1 MNAVVYRTD
10 VDEWRPDRI
19 DDAFAPGIIHSG
31 PSINDE
37 RRIAIFVTREEIPVR
52 WSVSKTILDAEWH
65 LFLVHWDP
73 DTRLLYIAS
82 SRTDELHEKLA
93 KAVGGTRATR
103 VSGELIYRSLG
114 GINRLVLMNLGL
126 SQLRAG
132 RPIRYMMF
140 AGSDIARQLPDAVA
154 GTKRKTNLF
163 GQGFSGDGKVSI
175 GCSAKGK
182 IWSMQSAA
190 DFAEWIDWCH
200 DLGAKLLDDTIPTDQ
215 FVRNLIKQEEIA
227 ARPAKPP
234 IAIHWPEWLLVQ
246 LEERVDLQFG
256 AAAVPTSFYE
266 CEIELANHA
275 DTGPLRFTVSCETG
289 QAEYEVVFGDD
300 GATYRHV
307 AGPDVSIIISKK
319 ARPLSEYFAEDPPPI
334 YFADGDFL
342 VANELFKLPEP
353 EERRVFSAG
362 KIDVGDWTDVDLG
375 IESQGIEKN
384 PESIQRRVIENLL
397 ADDPPWDVVFDDDG
411 KGEVADIVALRKDGN
426 TLHVHLVHCKYSHGA
441 VPGRRVNDLY
451 EVCGQAQKS
460 VRWFDY
466 PVRILKRLRKRENDR
481 INAGLP
487 SRFEAGTLSVV
498 RDLINNWQQYEHHYS
513 VTIVQPGLSKA
524 QVEPA
529 QLDLL
534 GATESY
540 LLETYGAPL
549 RVVGSA

>member
-182 IWSMQSAA
+182 IWSTGVTT
-190 DFAEWIDWCH
+190 
-200 DLGAKLLDDTIPTDQ
+200 LGPSCLMT
-215 FVRNLIKQEEIA
+215 RSRLISLC
-227 ARPAKPP
+227 
-234 IAIHWPEWLLVQ
+234 AI
-246 LEERVDLQFG
+246 
-256 AAAVPTSFYE
+256 
-266 CEIELANHA
+266 
-275 DTGPLRFTVSCETG
+275 
-289 QAEYEVVFGDD
+289 
-300 GATYRHV
+300 
-307 AGPDVSIIISKK
+307 
-319 ARPLSEYFAEDPPPI
+319 
-334 YFADGDFL
+334 
-342 VANELFKLPEP
+342 
-353 EERRVFSAG
+353 
-362 KIDVGDWTDVDLG
+362 
-375 IESQGIEKN
+375 
-384 PESIQRRVIENLL
+384 
-397 ADDPPWDVVFDDDG
+397 
-411 KGEVADIVALRKDGN
+411 
-426 TLHVHLVHCKYSHGA
+426 
-441 VPGRRVNDLY
+441 
-451 EVCGQAQKS
+451 
-460 VRWFDY
+460 
-466 PVRILKRLRKRENDR
+466 
-481 INAGLP
+481 
-487 SRFEAGTLSVV
+487 
-498 RDLINNWQQYEHHYS
+498 
-513 VTIVQPGLSKA
+513 
-524 QVEPA
+524 
-529 QLDLL
+529 
-534 GATESY
+534 
-540 LLETYGAPL
+540 
-549 RVVGSA
+549 